1 MIMNKTPY
9 LIPFSCMSLHIDK
22 QNVCTCIWN
31 CENAMS
37 FQFCQMRQKS
47 RLNRTETDQNEC
59 MKENE
64 GLVDAV
70 ANLAAA
76 QFFSVKNK

>member
-1 MIMNKTPY
+1 
-9 LIPFSCMSLHIDK
+9 
-22 QNVCTCIWN
+22 
-31 CENAMS
+31 
-37 FQFCQMRQKS
+37 MRQKS